1 MARHVLC
8 ISSQVAYGP
17 VGSTAAAPAL
27 QAAGFTVLQ
36 VPTIILSNHPGLGK
50 PSGVRLPAADIA
62 AILKRLDELDVLKD
76 CVGAMTGYFAD
87 AAQVTAAATSI
98 RAMRQANPALYI
110 LVDPVLGDGEGLY
123 VSIDVANAIR
133 DELVPL
139 ASSIAPNRLELA
151 WLTGLPVM
159 DISDAVHAARTLAC
173 EEVVATSIPAGDGAL
188 ATLTIT
194 NFAQAEVITRIKLHV
209 PHGTGD
215 FLSGLYLA
223 SRLNGY
229 EPAQALQRSSAIL
242 ELAIA
247 RSLGEV
253 ALDIVGALHDH

>member
-1 MARHVLC
+1 MVRHVLC

-17 VGSTAAAPAL
+17 VGSSAAAPAL

-36 VPTIILSNHPGLGK
+36 VPTIILSNHPGLGE

-62 AILKRLDELDVLKD
+62 AILKKLDELDVLKD

-87 AAQVTAAATSI
+87 AAQVTAAASCI

-159 DISDAVHAARTLAC
+159 DISDAVHAARTLSC
-173 EEVVATSIPAGDGAL
+173 E
-188 ATLTIT
+188 
-194 NFAQAEVITRIKLHV
+194 
-209 PHGTGD
+209 
-215 FLSGLYLA
+215 
-223 SRLNGY
+223 
-229 EPAQALQRSSAIL
+229 
-242 ELAIA
+242 
-247 RSLGEV
+247 
-253 ALDIVGALHDH
+253 